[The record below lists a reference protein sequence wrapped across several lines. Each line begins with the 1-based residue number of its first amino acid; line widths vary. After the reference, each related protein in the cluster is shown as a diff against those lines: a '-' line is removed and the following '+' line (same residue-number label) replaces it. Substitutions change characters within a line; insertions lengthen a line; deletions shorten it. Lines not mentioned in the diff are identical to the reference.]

1 MSFLEFHFTLETN
14 KTVEQAIQSLETNLK
29 EEGFGVLWTFNIKD
43 KLEEKGFNL
52 EEEFFVLEVCNPKEA
67 ERVIKENKLVGYF
80 LPCKIVVY
88 KEGGSTK
95 IGMPKP
101 TALMSMIENQALKAM
116 AADIEQRL
124 IGCMEKSI

>member
-1 MSFLEFHFTLETN
+1 MEFHFTLETN
-14 KTVEQAIQSLETNLK
+14 KTVDQAIQSLETNLK

-43 KLEEKGFNL
+43 KLEEKGFSL
-52 EEEFFVLEVCNPKEA
+52 DEEFFVLEVCNPKEA

-88 KEGGSTK
+88 KENGQTK

-101 TALMSMIENQALKAM
+101 TALISVIDNPQLQEM
-116 AADIEQRL
+116 AKDIEVRL
-124 IGCMEKSI
+124 IGCLEKSV

>member
-1 MSFLEFHFTLETN
+1 MEFHFTLETN
-14 KTVEQAIQSLETNLK
+14 KTVDQAIQSLETNLK

-43 KLEEKGFNL
+43 KLEEKGFSL
-52 EEEFFVLEVCNPKEA
+52 DEEFFVLEVCNPKEA

-88 KEGGSTK
+88 KENGQTK

-101 TALMSMIENQALKAM
+101 TALISVIDNSQLQVM
-116 AADIEQRL
+116 AKDIEVRL
-124 IGCMEKSI
+124 IGCLEKSA

>member
-1 MSFLEFHFTLETN
+1 MEFHFTLETN
-14 KTVEQAIQSLETNLK
+14 KTVDQAIQSLETNLK

-43 KLEEKGFNL
+43 KLEEKGFSL
-52 EEEFFVLEVCNPKEA
+52 DEEFFVLEVCNPKEA

-88 KEGGSTK
+88 KENGQTK

-101 TALMSMIENQALKAM
+101 TALISVIDNPQLQEM
-116 AADIEQRL
+116 AKDIEVRL
-124 IGCMEKSI
+124 ISCLEKSA